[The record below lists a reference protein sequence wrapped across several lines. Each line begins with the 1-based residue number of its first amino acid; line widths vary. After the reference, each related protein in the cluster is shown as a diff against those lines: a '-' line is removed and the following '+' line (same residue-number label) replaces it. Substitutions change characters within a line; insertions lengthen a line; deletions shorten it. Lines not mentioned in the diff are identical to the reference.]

1 MDTFFIT
8 LWNGKMKGS
17 FLLYLKLLF
26 PNKLKNNNL
35 KQQ

>member
-1 MDTFFIT
+1 MDFFFII
-8 LWNGKMKGS
+8 LQNGKMKAF
-17 FLLYLKLLF
+17 FLVYLELLF